1 MTLTMDRKTI
11 RLAHLLQ
18 EAFAGNRKSQ
28 LIIKSEAFT
37 TSDMPLLFQKVQNA
51 SILKAFTLVKEPLW
65 PKFSQRYVMNSLRPE
80 RFRSFLPDLSNLPAS
95 VGGVPTIFG
104 GLPHVPE
111 LGEYPA
117 IGFTGSEFDV
127 ATRKFGARVPFSWE
141 AFQLDDWGVIE
152 SLPMALAQVARRT
165 EDLQTMSM
173 VFDTTGWNQTT
184 FPSNAVING
193 LTNRNYLPGNPV
205 LNLTNLQ
212 LALAQARLPPVDT
225 ATGNARANTITQWIL
240 MVPPELEFYATQ
252 MLATSQFR
260 IQNGTTTTIV
270 EGNGVGSSI
279 REIVVNPFI
288 RNFAPT
294 GSYVPTM
301 WGLFPADGLG
311 SDRITLA
318 TTFLRGQEVPEL
330 RIKDDTGDSYP
341 GGSELDN
348 MAGSFDHDDI
358 QIRVRY
364 FTGGALW
371 DKFGIVLSKGDASAL
386 S

>member
-18 EAFAGNRKSQ
+18 EAFAGDRRAQ
-28 LIIKSEAFT
+28 LVLKTEAFT

-51 SILKAFTLVKEPLW
+51 AILAAFTQVPEPIW
-65 PKFSQRYVMNSLRPE
+65 PKFSSRYTLNSLRPE
-80 RFRSFLPDLSNLPAS
+80 RFRSFLPDLSNLPAT

-127 ATRKFGARVPFSWE
+127 ATRKFGGRIPFSWE

-152 SLPMALAQVARRT
+152 NLPTTLATVARRT

-173 VFDTTGWNQTT
+173 FLDSTGWNQTN
-184 FPSNAVING
+184 FPSTALVG
-193 LTNRNYLPGNPV
+193 GVTNRNYLVGNPV

-212 LALAQARLPPVDT
+212 AALAQARLPPIDT
-225 ATGNARANTITQWIL
+225 ATGNARANTITSWIL
-240 MVPPELEFYATQ
+240 MVPPELEFYAAQ

-260 IQNGTTTTIV
+260 ILNGNTTTIV
-270 EGNGVGSSI
+270 EGNGIGSSI
-279 REIVVNPFI
+279 KEIVVNPFI
-288 RNFAPT
+288 RNFAPA
-294 GSYVPTM
+294 GAYVPTM
-301 WGLFPADGLG
+301 WGIFPAGGIG
-311 SDRITLA
+311 SDRITFA
-318 TTFLRGQEVPEL
+318 TTFLRGNDVPEL

-341 GGSELDN
+341 GGSELDKF
-348 MAGSFDHDDI
+348 AGSFDHDDI
-358 QIRVRY
+358 QVRVRY

-386 S
+386 A